1 MSERVK
7 SRKKRRTNPLFIILM
22 GTALIL
28 AGSWTIQLIEM
39 DQTMAKKKTDLIQQ
53 RSYITAQNEKLRDDI
68 EKLNT
73 PSYIEQLARDKLGL
87 VRKGEIVI
95 APKQAD

>member
-1 MSERVK
+1 
-7 SRKKRRTNPLFIILM
+7 M

-28 AGSWTIQLIEM
+28 AGSWTYQLYELDKSMAEKKNDLIEQRM
-39 DQTMAKKKTDLIQQ
+39 LIA
-53 RSYITAQNEKLRDDI
+53 TQNQKMREDI

-95 APKQAD
+95 APKLPD

>member
-1 MSERVK
+1 MSERIK
-7 SRKKRRTNPLFIILM
+7 SRKRRTNPLFIILM

-28 AGSWTIQLIEM
+28 AGSWTYQLYELDKSMAEKKNDLIEQRM
-39 DQTMAKKKTDLIQQ
+39 LIA
-53 RSYITAQNEKLRDDI
+53 TQNQKMREDI

-95 APKQAD
+95 APKLPD

>member
-1 MSERVK
+1 M
-7 SRKKRRTNPLFIILM
+7 
-22 GTALIL
+22 L
-28 AGSWTIQLIEM
+28 AGSWTYQLYELDKSMAEKKNDLIEQRM
-39 DQTMAKKKTDLIQQ
+39 LIA
-53 RSYITAQNEKLRDDI
+53 TQNQKMREDI

-95 APKQAD
+95 APKLPD